1 MSTTDI
7 DAILSRGN
15 SRRRWFL
22 LAGAAAVIAAV
33 VVVVVLLTRPDEEDV
48 VFEPERVES
57 AMGRLSTQVDLSG
70 SAVSE
75 RSATPGFDVGGVVAS
90 VAVAEGSEV
99 REGDSLASLDDA
111 DAQRRVQT
119 AEVQLELAQLR
130 LENLLADPEPAA
142 IASANQ
148 AIVSAKSQVVSAEQA
163 LELLSEPPSA
173 SDLRSAEQAVA
184 SALRD
189 ISSSEQ
195 ALELLAEPPSAADLA
210 SAEQAVASAL
220 RDISSAEQSLALLSE
235 PPSASDLKSAEQAVA
250 TALRD
255 ISSAEQALTLLSE
268 PPSASDMRSAEQAVA
283 TALRDISNAEQAL
296 ALLSEPPSASD
307 MRSAEQAVATALRDI
322 SNAEQALDDL
332 TAGPTDAEVSASRS
346 AATQAH
352 VTFADATRIEKE
364 SKEVLT
370 DASEEFCERYSG
382 LIPSDEVIRSICEAV
397 LPLSEAQMDVLEES
411 FEDRS
416 AAYEN
421 LGTALIDANLGFVS
435 AHADRDSAL
444 SSLAS
449 AEETLDELLTPPSEE
464 DLFQAQQAIDAARA
478 GHASAVARLEDLQTQ
493 ASEEDVFQAEQAID
507 AARAG
512 HASAVARLEDLQ
524 TQASEEDVFQA
535 QQAVEAAKA
544 SHASAVARLEDLQT
558 QASEED
564 VYQAEQAVE
573 AAKASHTAAVARL
586 DDLQTQASEEDVYQA
601 EQAVE
606 AARASHAAA
615 EAGLE
620 ELRAATDEGEFEQ
633 ARAALESAQAS
644 LASAQ
649 AQYDEL
655 VAGPS
660 ENAIAQQRQDVRLAE
675 ISLEEARAALADLTV
690 TAPFDGVVEAVNVL
704 PGDRIAA
711 GFNAF
716 TLYTSDRML
725 IELTVTEEE
734 LLELEIGQIGTA
746 SFDAIEGTEYPVRVE
761 SISRVPNAEQ
771 GVVTYDVE
779 ARILTGNDGDAV
791 SGATRRNARPGGGG
805 GFGAGGFGG
814 GFGGGAGGSPFAGF
828 QLPEG
833 VTQEDVTQA
842 IINGDPLPEG
852 VELPAQVMQMIETL
866 RASGQLARIVGG
878 LQVPPAQQGDEERA
892 GDNAERPLPA
902 PGMSASVTILTEIRD
917 PAVLAPVSA
926 VRQLDGR
933 WFVSVQT
940 TTEIEG
946 SPPPEGAGIERVY
959 VEIGESDGNQVE
971 ILSGIETGAIL
982 LVGADN
988 AGVAFTATMQ
998 QPQVNPEFGGFG
1010 PGGPR

>member
-7 DAILSRGN
+7 DAILSQGN

-22 LAGAAAVIAAV
+22 LAGAVAVIAAV

-75 RSATPGFDVGGVVAS
+75 RSATPGFDVGGVVAF
-90 VAVAEGSEV
+90 VAVSEGSEV

-111 DAQRRVQT
+111 DAQRRGQT

-148 AIVSAKSQVVSAEQA
+148 AIVSARSQVVNAEQA

-189 ISSSEQ
+189 ISSAEQ

-220 RDISSAEQSLALLSE
+220 RDISSAEQALALLSE

-255 ISSAEQALTLLSE
+255 ISGS
-268 PPSASDMRSAEQAVA
+268 
-283 TALRDISNAEQAL
+283 
-296 ALLSEPPSASD
+296 
-307 MRSAEQAVATALRDI
+307 
-322 SNAEQALDDL
+322 EQALDDL
-332 TAGPTDAEVSASRS
+332 TAGATDAAISESRS
-346 AATQAH
+346 AVTQAQ
-352 VTFADATRIEKE
+352 VTFADATRIEEE
-364 SKEVLT
+364 SNEVLT
-370 DASEEFCERYSG
+370 DSSEEFCERYSG
-382 LIPSDEVIRSICEAV
+382 LIPSDDVIRSICEAV
-397 LPLSEAQMDVLEES
+397 LPLSEAQMDALEES

-421 LGTALIDANLGFVS
+421 LGTALIDANLAFVG
-435 AHADRDSAL
+435 AHADRESAL

-449 AEETLDELLTPPSEE
+449 AEEMLDELLTPPS
-464 DLFQAQQAIDAARA
+464 A
-478 GHASAVARLEDLQTQ
+478 
-493 ASEEDVFQAEQAID
+493 
-507 AARAG
+507 
-512 HASAVARLEDLQ
+512 
-524 TQASEEDVFQA
+524 EDVFQA

-558 QASEED
+558 LASEED

-586 DDLQTQASEEDVYQA
+586 EDLQTQASEEDVYQA

-615 EAGLE
+615 EARLE
-620 ELRAATDEGEFEQ
+620 ELRAASDEGEFEQ

-779 ARILTGNDGDAV
+779 ARILTGNAGDAV

-902 PGMSASVTILTEIRD
+902 PGMSASVTILTEIRE

-946 SPPPEGAGIERVY
+946 ETGFERVY
-959 VEIGESDGNQVE
+959 VEVGESDGNQVE

>member
-7 DAILSRGN
+7 DAILNRGN
-15 SRRRWFL
+15 SRRRWLL
-22 LAGAAAVIAAV
+22 LAGAAVVIAAV

-48 VFEPERVES
+48 VFEPERVEA

-75 RSATPGFDVGGVVAS
+75 RSATLGFEVGGVVTS
-90 VAVAEGSEV
+90 VSVSAGSEV

-111 DAQRRVQT
+111 EAQRRVRT

-130 LENLLADPEPAA
+130 LEDLMADPEPSA

-163 LELLSEPPSA
+163 LDLLSEPPSA

-184 SALRD
+184 TALRD

-220 RDISSAEQSLALLSE
+220 REISSAEQALALLSD
-235 PPSASDLKSAEQAVA
+235 PPGASDLRSAEQAVA

-255 ISSAEQALTLLSE
+255 ISSS
-268 PPSASDMRSAEQAVA
+268 
-283 TALRDISNAEQAL
+283 
-296 ALLSEPPSASD
+296 
-307 MRSAEQAVATALRDI
+307 
-322 SNAEQALDDL
+322 EQALDDL
-332 TAGPTDAEVSASRS
+332 TAGPTDAQVSASRS
-346 AATQAH
+346 AVIQAQ
-352 VTFADATRIEKE
+352 VTFTEATRIEE
-364 SKEVLT
+364 ELNEVLT
-370 DASEEFCERYSG
+370 DALEEFCERFSG
-382 LIPSDEVIRSICEAV
+382 LIPSDDVIRSICEAV
-397 LPLSEAQMDVLEES
+397 LPLSEAQMEALEES
-411 FEDRS
+411 FEDEDRS
-416 AAYEN
+416 ATYES
-421 LGTALIDANLGFVS
+421 LGTALIDANLAFVS

-478 GHASAVARLEDLQTQ
+478 
-493 ASEEDVFQAEQAID
+493 
-507 AARAG
+507 
-512 HASAVARLEDLQ
+512 
-524 TQASEEDVFQA
+524 
-535 QQAVEAAKA
+535 
-544 SHASAVARLEDLQT
+544 SHASAVARLEDLQAL
-558 QASEED
+558 ASEED
-564 VYQAEQAVE
+564 VFQAEQAVE

-586 DDLQTQASEEDVYQA
+586 EDLQTVASEEDVFQA

-615 EAGLE
+615 VAKLE

-660 ENAIAQQRQDVRLAE
+660 ENAIAQQRQDVTLAE

-690 TAPFDGVVEAVNVL
+690 TAPFDGVVEAVNIL

-711 GFNAF
+711 GFDAF

-734 LLELEIGQIGTA
+734 LLDLEIGQTGTA

-779 ARILTGNDGDAV
+779 ARILTGNNSDAV
-791 SGATRRNARPGGGG
+791 PGAPRGIAQAGGG
-805 GFGAGGFGG
+805 GFGGR
-814 GFGGGAGGSPFAGF
+814 GFGGGAGGGAGGGPFAGF

-833 VTQEDVTQA
+833 VTPEQVRQA
-842 IINGDPLPEG
+842 IISGEPLPEG
-852 VELPAQVMQMIETL
+852 VVLPPQVMQMIETL
-866 RASGQLARIVGG
+866 RASGQLGRIAGG
-878 LQVPPAQQGDEERA
+878 QQGQPAQQGEEERA
-892 GDNAERPLPA
+892 GDASERPLPA
-902 PGMSASVTILTEIRD
+902 PGMSASVTILTEIRE

-926 VRQLDGR
+926 VRQLDGQ
-933 WFVSVQT
+933 WFVSVQVAS
-940 TTEIEG
+940 EIEG
-946 SPPPEGAGIERVY
+946 DPHPNPPQRER
-959 VEIGESDGNQVE
+959 E
-971 ILSGIETGAIL
+971 
-982 LVGADN
+982 
-988 AGVAFTATMQ
+988 
-998 QPQVNPEFGGFG
+998 
-1010 PGGPR
+1010 

>member
-7 DAILSRGN
+7 DAILSQGN

-22 LAGAAAVIAAV
+22 LAGAVAVIAAV

-48 VFEPERVES
+48 VFEPERVEA

-75 RSATPGFDVGGVVAS
+75 RSATPGFDVGGVVAL
-90 VAVAEGSEV
+90 VAVTEGSEV
-99 REGDSLASLDDA
+99 REGAPLASLDDA

-148 AIVSAKSQVVSAEQA
+148 SIVSAKSQVVNAEQA

-195 ALELLAEPPSAADLA
+195 ALELLAEPPSTADLA

-220 RDISSAEQSLALLSE
+220 REISSAEQALALLSE

-255 ISSAEQALTLLSE
+255 ISGS
-268 PPSASDMRSAEQAVA
+268 
-283 TALRDISNAEQAL
+283 
-296 ALLSEPPSASD
+296 
-307 MRSAEQAVATALRDI
+307 
-322 SNAEQALDDL
+322 EQALDDL
-332 TAGPTDAEVSASRS
+332 TAGPTDAEVSESRS
-346 AATQAH
+346 AVTQAQ
-352 VTFADATRIEKE
+352 VTFADATRIEEE
-364 SKEVLT
+364 SNEVLT

-382 LIPSDEVIRSICEAV
+382 LIPSDDVIRSICEAV
-397 LPLSEAQMDVLEES
+397 LPLSEAQMDALEES

-421 LGTALIDANLGFVS
+421 LGTALIDANLAFVG

-449 AEETLDELLTPPSEE
+449 AEEMLDELLTPPS
-464 DLFQAQQAIDAARA
+464 A
-478 GHASAVARLEDLQTQ
+478 
-493 ASEEDVFQAEQAID
+493 
-507 AARAG
+507 
-512 HASAVARLEDLQ
+512 
-524 TQASEEDVFQA
+524 EDVFQA

-544 SHASAVARLEDLQT
+544 SHASAVARLEDIQT
-558 QASEED
+558 LASEED

-615 EAGLE
+615 EARLE

-675 ISLEEARAALADLTV
+675 ISLEEARAALAYLTV

-814 GFGGGAGGSPFAGF
+814 GFGGGAGGGPFAGF

-852 VELPAQVMQMIETL
+852 VELPPQVMQMIETL
-866 RASGQLARIVGG
+866 RASGQLARIIDG

-902 PGMSASVTILTEIRD
+902 PGMSASVTILTEIRE

-940 TTEIEG
+940 PTEFEVEIEG
-946 SPPPEGAGIERVY
+946 ETGFERVY
-959 VEIGESDGNQVE
+959 VEVGESDGNQVE

>member
-15 SRRRWFL
+15 SRRRWLL
-22 LAGAAAVIAAV
+22 LAGAAVAIAAV

-48 VFEPERVES
+48 VFEPERVEA
-57 AMGRLSTQVDLSG
+57 AMGRLTSLVDLSG
-70 SAVSE
+70 SALSE
-75 RSATPGFDVGGVVAS
+75 RSATLGFEVGGVVAS
-90 VAVAEGSEV
+90 VAVSEGSEV
-99 REGDSLASLDDA
+99 GEGDSLASLDDA
-111 DAQRRVQT
+111 EAQRRVQT

-130 LENLLADPEPAA
+130 LEDLLADPEPAA

-184 SALRD
+184 TALRD
-189 ISSSEQ
+189 ISSAEQ

-220 RDISSAEQSLALLSE
+220 RDISSAEQALALLSE
-235 PPSASDLKSAEQAVA
+235 PPSASDLRSAEQAVA

-255 ISSAEQALTLLSE
+255 ISSS
-268 PPSASDMRSAEQAVA
+268 
-283 TALRDISNAEQAL
+283 
-296 ALLSEPPSASD
+296 
-307 MRSAEQAVATALRDI
+307 
-322 SNAEQALDDL
+322 EQALDDL
-332 TAGPTDAEVSASRS
+332 TAGPTDAEISAFRS
-346 AATQAH
+346 AVTQAQ
-352 VTFADATRIEKE
+352 VTFADATRVEE
-364 SKEVLT
+364 ELNDVLT
-370 DASEEFCERYSG
+370 DASDEFCERYSG
-382 LIPSDEVIRSICEAV
+382 LIPSDDVIRSICEAV
-397 LPLSEAQMDVLEES
+397 LPLSEAQMEALEES

-416 AAYEN
+416 ATYES
-421 LGTALIDANLGFVS
+421 LGTALIDANLAFVS

-449 AEETLDELLTPPSEE
+449 AEETLDELLTPPSAE

-478 GHASAVARLEDLQTQ
+478 
-493 ASEEDVFQAEQAID
+493 
-507 AARAG
+507 
-512 HASAVARLEDLQ
+512 
-524 TQASEEDVFQA
+524 
-535 QQAVEAAKA
+535 

-558 QASEED
+558 LASEED
-564 VYQAEQAVE
+564 VFQAEQAVE
-573 AAKASHTAAVARL
+573 AAKASHTAAAARL
-586 DDLQTQASEEDVYQA
+586 EDLQTLASEEDVFQA

-606 AARASHAAA
+606 AAKASHAAA
-615 EAGLE
+615 EARLE

-690 TAPFDGVVEAVNVL
+690 IAPFDGVVEAVNIL

-711 GFNAF
+711 GFDAF

-734 LLELEIGQIGTA
+734 LLELEIGQTGTA

-761 SISRVPNAEQ
+761 SIRRVPNAEQ
-771 GVVTYDVE
+771 GVVTYDVG

-791 SGATRRNARPGGGG
+791 PATPRGNAQAGGGG
-805 GFGAGGFGG
+805 GFGGG
-814 GFGGGAGGSPFAGF
+814 GFGGGAAGGPFAGF

-833 VTQEDVTQA
+833 VTAQQVRQA
-842 IINGDPLPEG
+842 ILSGEPLPEG
-852 VELPAQVMQMIETL
+852 VVLPEQVMQMIENL
-866 RASGQLARIVGG
+866 RASGQLARLAGG
-878 LQVPPAQQGDEERA
+878 QQGQPTQQDE
-892 GDNAERPLPA
+892 AEEQPSGSPDLLLPA
-902 PGMSASVTILTEIRD
+902 PGMSASVTILTKIRD

-926 VRQLDGR
+926 VRQLDGQ
-933 WFVSVQT
+933 WFVSVQAPPESEG
-940 TTEIEG
+940 EIEG
-946 SPPPEGAGIERVY
+946 ETRFERVY
-959 VEIGESDGNQVE
+959 VEVGESDGNQVE
-971 ILSGIETGAIL
+971 ILSGIEAGTIL

-988 AGVAFTATMQ
+988 AGIAFSATLQ
-998 QPQVNPEFGGFG
+998 QPQANPGFGGFG
-1010 PGGPR
+1010 PGPSTGSGGGGRQ